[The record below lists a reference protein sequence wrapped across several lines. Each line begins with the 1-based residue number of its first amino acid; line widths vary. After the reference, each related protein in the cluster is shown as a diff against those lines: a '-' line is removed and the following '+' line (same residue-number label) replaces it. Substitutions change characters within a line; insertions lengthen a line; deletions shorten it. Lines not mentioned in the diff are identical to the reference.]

1 VANEDDVGES
11 QLAADLQDIG
21 GISVERC
28 VPLPIEGGDV
38 GSTRADVIEEHN
50 LVRVRECANDQ
61 APHILIASKPM
72 GEEHRPVA
80 SSENSY
86 VVATDDVYTFTGVCG
101 HESIFNEGGCA
112 CKRRL
117 VRC

>member
-1 VANEDDVGES
+1 
-11 QLAADLQDIG
+11 
-21 GISVERC
+21 
-28 VPLPIEGGDV
+28 
-38 GSTRADVIEEHN
+38 
-50 LVRVRECANDQ
+50 
-61 APHILIASKPM
+61 M

-101 HESIFNEGGCA
+101 HESIFNEGRCA